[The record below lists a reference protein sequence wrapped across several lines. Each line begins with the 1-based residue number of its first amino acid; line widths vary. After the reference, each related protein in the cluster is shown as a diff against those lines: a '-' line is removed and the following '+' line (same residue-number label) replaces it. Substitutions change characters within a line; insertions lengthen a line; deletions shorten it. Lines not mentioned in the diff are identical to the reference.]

1 MKFQYQ
7 YFSSLT
13 VLKILTFLAAAE
25 MSNCH
30 FCTEI
35 TIENKS
41 VVKIMETGKFDLFF
55 AQTKN
60 EGQNENGTDLFLK
73 TVNFVNFFQPK
84 ILQWSPKI
92 FFIQWSPKNLL
103 IQLSPKTN
111 F

>member
-1 MKFQYQ
+1 
-7 YFSSLT
+7 

-55 AQTKN
+55 AQTK
-60 EGQNENGTDLFLK
+60 K
-73 TVNFVNFFQPK
+73 
-84 ILQWSPKI
+84 
-92 FFIQWSPKNLL
+92 
-103 IQLSPKTN
+103 
-111 F
+111 